1 MEQNFSMLIEDV
13 FYQYGIFVVGR
24 IQSGH
29 IKVCDKL
36 SVVGKNDRMDNLC
49 ISLQKYLP
57 SDKTQKASVNEAGM
71 DDYVCVGLLQGSKL
85 QIRKGMKLV
94 SRIED

>member
-1 MEQNFSMLIEDV
+1 MERNFSMLIDDV

-24 IQSGH
+24 VQSGS

-36 SVVGKNDRMDNLC
+36 LVVGKNYQMDNLC
-49 ISLQKYLP
+49 ISLKKYHDL
-57 SDKTQKASVNEAGM
+57 DKTQKESVKEAGVG
-71 DDYVCVGLLQGSKL
+71 DYVCVGLLQGSKL